1 MSRSERESHA
11 SAPVPASAPARVLD
25 RLRRGPDGPLPIV
38 HHGPHAV
45 YLDLDGWC
53 LGILAADAVLV
64 PNGIRTRIGHFPSAG
79 IPSTYLRGGVLH
91 IGSRPLTVGRVE
103 DVHVPRLDRGK
114 TLRTTASSATAR
126 ATPPAPVAELA
137 AALAP
142 GGVDGPAVA
151 RLVGRGDGLTP
162 LGDDLL
168 AGWLVTCRALGVATP
183 EVDVAVRDALP
194 RTTLLSATLLD
205 CALHGE
211 ALPQLR
217 AWLAALGTP
226 HLDDRTAALLAVG
239 HSSGGGLLTGA
250 LLALHQIDTEGA
262 LAA

>member
-1 MSRSERESHA
+1 VAA
-11 SAPVPASAPARVLD
+11 SAPPRAL
-25 RLRRGPDGPLPIV
+25 RLLRGRPDGPLPIV
-38 HHGPHAV
+38 HQGPHAV
-45 YLDLDGWC
+45 YLDLGGWC
-53 LGILAADAVLV
+53 LGVLAADAVAV
-64 PNGIRTRIGHFPSAG
+64 PNGLRTRIDRFPPTTEPSSYLEGG
-79 IPSTYLRGGVLH
+79 ILH
-91 IGSRPLTVGRVE
+91 IDGRPVAVGRVE
-103 DVHVPRLDRGK
+103 DVHVPRLDRREV
-114 TLRTTASSATAR
+114 LRTLAGSAGPV
-126 ATPPAPVAELA
+126 ATTPAPVAGLA

-142 GGVDGPAVA
+142 RGVDAPAVA

-168 AGWLVTCRALGVATP
+168 AGWLVTCRALGVATAD
-183 EVDVAVRDALP
+183 VDAAVREALP

-211 ALPQLR
+211 AVPQVR

-226 HLDDRTAALLAVG
+226 RLDDRTEALLAVG
-239 HSSGGGLLTGA
+239 HSSGGGLLAGA